1 MPLFLFPATATT
13 FAQNLCNP
21 FMKNTLIV
29 LLGPT
34 GVGKTDLSIDIARH
48 LQTEI
53 ISCDSRQLFK
63 EIRIGTAV
71 PENKYLQQV
80 PHHMIQNLSVED
92 EYNAGKF
99 EYDVLNLLEKLFQ
112 KYNTVLMTG
121 GSMLYIDAVC
131 KGIDDLPTVD
141 KELRKQLLD
150 RFHHDG
156 IDPLRLELKR
166 VDPDYYNQV
175 DLKNPKRILHAL
187 EIYYMT
193 GKPYSSLRK
202 EEAKMRHFD
211 IVKIGLNRDRTELYD
226 RINRRVEL
234 MIKEGLVEET
244 RSVYEKRH
252 LNPLNTVGYKELFAH
267 FDGELTLE
275 EAIERIQANSRK
287 YARKQLTWFRRDES
301 IRWFHPDDKEQV
313 LNYIDERLS
322 QNQPT

>member
-1 MPLFLFPATATT
+1 
-13 FAQNLCNP
+13 
-21 FMKNTLIV
+21 MKNTLIV

-34 GVGKTDLSIDIARH
+34 GVGKTDLSIDIANH
-48 LQTEI
+48 LHTEI

-63 EIRIGTAV
+63 EISIGTAV
-71 PENKYLQQV
+71 PDEKYLQQV

-92 EYNAGKF
+92 DYNAGKF
-99 EYDVLNLLEKLFQ
+99 EYDVLNLLEELFQ
-112 KYNTVLMTG
+112 KHHTVLMTG

-141 KELRKQLLD
+141 KKLRKQLLD
-150 RFHHDG
+150 RFHENG
-156 IDPLRLELKR
+156 LEPLRLELKS
-166 VDPDYYNQV
+166 VDPDYYEQA

-193 GKPYSSLRK
+193 GKAYSSLRREGTK
-202 EEAKMRHFD
+202 KRHFD
-211 IVKIGLNRDRTELYD
+211 IIKIGLNRGRTELYD

-234 MIKEGLVEET
+234 MMEEGLADEAH
-244 RSVYEKRH
+244 SVYGKRH

-275 EAIERIQANSRK
+275 QATKRIQANSRK

-301 IRWFHPDDKEQV
+301 IRWFHPDEKQQV
-313 LNYIDERLS
+313 LQYIDEQLM
-322 QNQPT
+322 QNQEA

>member
-1 MPLFLFPATATT
+1 MPLFYFQPQLTT
-13 FAQNLCNP
+13 FAQNPCNP

-34 GVGKTDLSIDIARH
+34 GVGKTDLSIDIAEH

-53 ISCDSRQLFK
+53 ISCDSRQFFK

-71 PENKYLQQV
+71 PEEKYLQQV

-92 EYNAGKF
+92 DYNAGKF
-99 EYDVLNLLEKLFQ
+99 EYDVLNLLDKLFHEHH
-112 KYNTVLMTG
+112 TVLMTG

-150 RFHHDG
+150 RFHENG
-156 IDPLRLELKR
+156 LEPLRLELKNI
-166 VDPDYYNQV
+166 DPDYYEQV

-193 GKPYSSLRK
+193 GKPYSSLRR
-202 EEAKMRHFD
+202 EEAKKRHFD
-211 IVKIGLNRDRTELYD
+211 IIKIGLNRDRTELYD

-234 MIKEGLVEET
+234 MMEEGLLDEA
-244 RSVYEKRH
+244 RSVYGKRH

-275 EAIERIQANSRK
+275 QATERIQANSRK

-301 IRWFHPDDKEQV
+301 IRWFHPEQKEQV
-313 LNYIDERLS
+313 LQYIDEQLTQSRKI
-322 QNQPT
+322 